1 MIIETVTQRRPT
13 MVVRLF
19 KEVVVII
26 EYGEKETNMFSS
38 MKIGI
43 MGLEQESW
51 EGEVFEKSS
60 EVQTEVWLV
69 D

>member
-38 MKIGI
+38 MKIDI
-43 MGLEQESW
+43 MGLEQES
-51 EGEVFEKSS
+51 
-60 EVQTEVWLV
+60 
-69 D
+69 